1 MDAAALSP
9 FGGIIA
15 SLTKKWWVFLVQGI
29 VMILLAILAFS
40 QPALLISFI
49 GAYIAIDGGL
59 KLFSA
64 LGPQPADQSR
74 WPAIVIG
81 AIGIVVGALIW
92 LNPGLTAQVV
102 TYLVAAWAVV
112 VGILLVLW
120 GWRFREVIS
129 TEWLLIALGI
139 LSIVFGFIVFGN
151 VQAGFFTLQL
161 IFGTYMIVGGIVA
174 IILSFQVRH
183 VGVQL
188 GAVG

>member
-1 MDAAALSP
+1 MNAAAGSP

-15 SLTKKWWVFLVQGI
+15 TLTKKWWVFLVQGI

-49 GAYIAIDGGL
+49 GAYIVIDGGL
-59 KLFSA
+59 KFFSGF
-64 LGPQPADQSR
+64 GPQPADQSR
-74 WPAIVIG
+74 WPALIIG
-81 AIGIVVGALIW
+81 AIGIIVGALIW
-92 LNPGLTAQVV
+92 MNPGFTAQIV
-102 TYLVAAWAVV
+102 TYLIAAWAVV
-112 VGILLVLW
+112 VGVLLVLW

-139 LSIVFGFIVFGN
+139 LSIVFGFLVFGN

-174 IILSFQVRH
+174 IVLAFQVRSI
-183 VGVQL
+183 GVKL

>member
-1 MDAAALSP
+1 MNAAAGSP

-15 SLTKKWWVFLVQGI
+15 TLTKKWWVFLVQGI

-59 KLFSA
+59 KLFSGF
-64 LGPQPADQSR
+64 GPQPGDQSR
-74 WPAIVIG
+74 WPALIVG
-81 AIGIVVGALIW
+81 AIGVIVGALIW
-92 LNPGLTAQVV
+92 MNPGFTAQIV
-102 TYLVAAWAVV
+102 TYLIAAWAVV
-112 VGILLVLW
+112 VGVLLVLW

-139 LSIVFGFIVFGN
+139 LSIVFGFLVFGN

-174 IILSFQVRH
+174 IVLSFQVRS
-183 VGVQL
+183 VGVRL